1 MVVAVTIGVAW
12 PAAARTVQP
21 LIQPAVLL
29 LLTGSLMRLD
39 FEALLQALR
48 RPATALAGLLWV
60 LAASPL
66 LAILATA
73 SGWLSGGVGEG
84 VLLNALAPPL
94 MAAPALALILGLDF
108 TLAVVVTV
116 VASLLFPIGLAAAV
130 GLQLGGMAAIPGGVL
145 AILPRVLL
153 MVGLPVVL
161 AIGGRTLLGTA
172 GLVRHRQTIDA
183 SQVALLLF
191 LAVALMDGANGVF
204 RTMPGRALALLAAAC
219 LFNLLGQVVTA
230 LVFRL
235 CWDGRRALTMGLMG
249 GNRNMGL
256 MLGILTGLAGPDFAA
271 YVAFAQIPIYTL
283 PAVSKFLLRRYCPD
297 WGPSSR

>member
-1 MVVAVTIGVAW
+1 MAAAVTIGVVW
-12 PAAARTVQP
+12 PAAARTFQP

-29 LLTGSLMRLD
+29 LLTGSLMRIDL
-39 FEALLQALR
+39 EALRQALR
-48 RPATALAGLLWV
+48 HPAAALAGLFWV
-60 LAASPL
+60 LVAGPALAA
-66 LAILATA
+66 LAAA
-73 SGWLSGGVGEG
+73 AGWLNGGVGEG

-116 VASLLFPIGLAAAV
+116 VSSLLFPIGLAVTV
-130 GLQLGGMAAIPGGVL
+130 GLGLGGMAAIPGGVL

-153 MVGLPVVL
+153 MVGLPLALAVV
-161 AIGGRTLLGTA
+161 GRTLLGTG
-172 GLVRHRQTIDA
+172 GLVRHRQAIDA
-183 SQVALLLF
+183 AQVALLLF

-204 RTMPGRALALLAAAC
+204 RAGTGRAMGLLAAAF
-219 LFNLLGQVVTA
+219 LFNLLGQIATTLA
-230 LVFRL
+230 FRL
-235 CWDGRRALTMGLMG
+235 RWDSRRALTMGLMG

-283 PAVSKFLLRRYCPD
+283 PAVSKFLLRHYFPD
-297 WGPSSR
+297 WGSRI